1 MIEKEYWR
9 SLNELAET
17 EEFQSF
23 MHREFPDAA
32 QEPPGSLE
40 RRRFLQLMGA
50 SLSLAGLSA
59 CRWPEEKILPFSRRP
74 DDFVPGEAKAY
85 ASAMEL
91 GGEALGLAITARDG
105 RPVKIEGNAKH
116 PFTRG
121 GTSAYAQASILE
133 LYDPDRSQKILRSH
147 GDAAQAVG
155 RDQLDVFLAKLAED
169 NVATGGDGLRIL
181 SGQVGSPTLARLKD
195 GVLAK
200 YPRARWFEYESL
212 STDAIREGTRSLFGR
227 PVRPRYDLNAAD
239 VVLALDADILG
250 TEPGA
255 LAMMRAWGERRR
267 PETNEVMLRLYAAE
281 SRLSNTGAQADHRL
295 PLKFQDVG
303 GFLLALSAEILQ
315 QLGTRA
321 SWAAP
326 TSTSWASPKAA
337 KWVKAVAADLVAHR
351 GRALIIPGYRQPAQ
365 VHAIAH
371 FVNTM
376 LDATDKV
383 VHYLETPDPA
393 RPTHFDALNDL
404 AKDIESGQAKTLVMI
419 ESNPVYQAPGD
430 LGFAKLI
437 EKVPTSIHLGLY
449 VDETAEKSGWHIPAA
464 HFLERWGDA
473 RSWDGTVSIVQP
485 LIKPLYNGLSAIE
498 LCLALLQQ
506 PQDAEREVRATFSL
520 GYGAASPATAGA
532 LEDPHDDKHPV
543 GRPASV
549 ERVAKE
555 RGGAATDT
563 KATASVASAP
573 LGAAGGAAGAA
584 AAASAAAGVASPV
597 STEESGASPAV
608 SPAVASVLPGYQ
620 PISVFDRRWRIALRD
635 GFVDGSAFNRAVVT
649 AASPSVDLA
658 AFKEAEKASIEITF
672 FDDQKLYDGRFANNA
687 WLQETPEFI
696 TKLTWDNALLLSPT
710 TAAQYGVTDEDLVKI
725 SGSGVDVSLPVL
737 VVPGQPEGSA
747 AIALGYGRR
756 SAGIVGGHEKAGVG
770 VAGFDTTSMR
780 RSATPYASHG
790 LNLAKLGRKY
800 PLASTQDHFAI
811 DDLGREEIEKRAPRL
826 IREATQEE
834 YAKNPGAI
842 REMEHGP
849 ALLSLFQERESD
861 GHRWGLA
868 VDLSA
873 CVGCNACVVACQSEN
888 NVPVVGKDQVR
899 RGREMHWMRIDRYF
913 KGPAD
918 EPEVAVQPVA
928 CMQCENAPCEQ
939 VCPVAATMHSAEG
952 LNDMV
957 YNRCIGT
964 RYCSN
969 NCPYKVRRFNF
980 FNYHLDLKEPEN
992 RVKTMVFNPE
1002 VTVRARGVMEK
1013 CTYCVQRIQAA
1024 KHTSRLDGRPIA
1036 DGDITPACASACPSQ
1051 AIVFGDLA
1059 DPNSRVSKAHA
1070 VARAY
1075 AMLAELNVKP
1085 RTQYLARIRN
1095 PNPALKGA

>member
-32 QEPPGSLE
+32 QDPPGSLE

-59 CRWPEEKILPFSRRP
+59 CRWPEEKVLPFSRRP

-85 ASAMEL
+85 ATAMEL
-91 GGEALGLAITARDG
+91 GGEALSLAITARDG

-121 GTSAYAQASILE
+121 GTSTYAQASILE
-133 LYDPDRSQKILRSH
+133 LYDPDRSQKILRRHSET
-147 GDAAQAVG
+147 AQPVG
-155 RDQLDVFLAKLAED
+155 RDQLDAFLAKLAED
-169 NVATGGDGLRIL
+169 HVQTGGDGLRIL
-181 SGQVGSPTLARLKD
+181 SGQVGSPTLLRLKD
-195 GVLAK
+195 ALLAK
-200 YPRARWFEYESL
+200 YPRARWVEYESV
-212 STDAIREGTRSLFGR
+212 STDAVREGTRSLFGR
-227 PVRPRYDLNAAD
+227 PVRPRYDLAAAN
-239 VVLALDADILG
+239 VVVALDADILG

-255 LAMMRAWGERRR
+255 LQMMRVWGERRR
-267 PETNEVMLRLYAAE
+267 PEAKETMLRLYAAE

-295 PLKFQDVG
+295 PLRFQEIG
-303 GFLLALSAEILQ
+303 AFLLALSAEILQ
-315 QLGTRA
+315 QLGSNVAWTTPSVA
-321 SWAAP
+321 SL
-326 TSTSWASPKAA
+326 SNPKTTQ
-337 KWVKAVAADLVAHR
+337 WIKAVAADLVAHR
-351 GRALIIPGYRQPAQ
+351 GRALLIPGYRQPAH

-371 FVNTM
+371 FVNTK
-376 LDATDKV
+376 LEATNKT
-383 VHYLETPDPA
+383 VHYLDTPDATRPA
-393 RPTHFDALNDL
+393 HFDALNDL
-404 AKDIESGQAKTLVMI
+404 AKDIDSGQAKTLVML
-419 ESNPVYQAPGD
+419 ETNPVYQAPGD
-430 LGFAKLI
+430 LAFAKLL

-449 VDETAEKSGWHIPAA
+449 VDESAEKSGWHIPAA
-464 HFLERWGDA
+464 HFMERWGDA

-485 LIKPLYNGLSAIE
+485 LIKPLYAGVSAIE

-520 GYGAASPATAGA
+520 GYGAVSPVTVPAPGVDVDET
-532 LEDPHDDKHPV
+532 HDDKPPV
-543 GRPASV
+543 GH
-549 ERVAKE
+549 
-555 RGGAATDT
+555 
-563 KATASVASAP
+563 SA
-573 LGAAGGAAGAA
+573 LGAAQP
-584 AAASAAAGVASPV
+584 SAAPV
-597 STEESGASPAV
+597 TGQVSAPAV
-608 SPAVASVLPGYQ
+608 AVSAAVASVLPGYQ
-620 PISVFDRRWRIALRD
+620 PISVFDRRWRVALRD
-635 GFVDGSAFNRAVVT
+635 GFVDGTAFPSAAIT
-649 AASPSVDLA
+649 AEEVPA
-658 AFKEAEKASIEITF
+658 AAAAAAAAALKEGAKDALEITF

-696 TKLTWDNALLLSPT
+696 TKLTWDNALLLSPK
-710 TAAQYGVTDEDLVKI
+710 TASRYGVTDEDLVQI
-725 SGSGVDVSLPVL
+725 SGAGVELALPVL
-737 VVPGQPEGSA
+737 LIPGQPEGSA

-756 SAGIVGGHEKAGVG
+756 SAGIVGGHEKAGIG

-780 RSATPYASHG
+780 RGATPYVSDG
-790 LNLAKLGRKY
+790 LKLTKLGRKY

-826 IREATQEE
+826 IREATQED

-849 ALLSLFQERESD
+849 ALLSLFQEREGE

-888 NVPVVGKDQVR
+888 NVPVVGKEQVR
-899 RGREMHWMRIDRYF
+899 QGREMHWMRIDRYF

-1024 KHTSRLDGRPIA
+1024 KHTSRLEGRPIV
-1036 DGDITPACASACPSQ
+1036 DGDITTACASACPSQ

-1070 VARAY
+1070 LARAY
-1075 AMLAELNVKP
+1075 AMLAELNIKP